1 MRDLSM
7 TFTLRGGATV
17 RRLGFGAMRITGRG
31 VWGFPPDE
39 AAAVALLR
47 RAVDRGVNFIDTAD
61 SYGPEVSETLIAR
74 ALYPYPAG
82 LVIASKGGFVRPGP
96 AAWAVDARPEHLRQ
110 ACEGSLKRLR
120 LDRIDLYQLHCVDH
134 RVPIEDSLGA
144 LVRLQEQGKIGQI
157 GVSNVSATDLAR
169 AQKTAEIV
177 SVQNAFNLRDRSSD
191 SLVDLCAAQ
200 GLAFIAFYPLANG
213 RLAAT
218 GSTLAKIA
226 ACHQATPGQIALAW
240 LLHRSPTLLPIP
252 GTASPAH
259 LDENLAAANIRLS
272 DEEVRDLAAKAS
284 SYRTRW
290 RLLSRRLSRMAVSGM
305 RPWRL

>member
-1 MRDLSM
+1 MADLPM
-7 TFTLRGGATV
+7 TLALRGGTTV

-47 RAVDRGVNFIDTAD
+47 RAIDGGVNFIDTAD
-61 SYGPEVSETLIAR
+61 SYGPEASETLIAK
-74 ALYPYPAG
+74 ALHPYPAG

-96 AAWAVDARPEHLRQ
+96 AAWAIDARPEHLRQ
-110 ACEGSLKRLR
+110 ACEGSLKRLQ

-157 GVSNVSATDLAR
+157 GVSNVSAADLAR
-169 AQKTAEIV
+169 ARKTAEIV

-191 SLVDLCAAQ
+191 GLVDFCAAQ
-200 GLAFIAFYPLANG
+200 GLAFIAFYPLAKG

-218 GSTLAKIA
+218 GSALARIA
-226 ACHQATPGQIALAW
+226 ERHQATPGQIALAW
-240 LLHRSPTLLPIP
+240 LLHRSPALLPIP
-252 GTASPAH
+252 GTASPVH
-259 LDENLAAANIRLS
+259 LDENLAAADIRLG
-272 DEEVRDLAAKAS
+272 DEE
-284 SYRTRW
+284 
-290 RLLSRRLSRMAVSGM
+290 M
-305 RPWRL
+305 RELTAM

>member
-1 MRDLSM
+1 MPDPCM
-7 TFTLRGGATV
+7 FFTLRGGTTV

-47 RAVDRGVNFIDTAD
+47 RAVDRGVNLIDTAD
-61 SYGPEVSETLIAR
+61 SYGPEASETLIAK
-74 ALYPYPAG
+74 ALHPYPAG
-82 LVIASKGGFVRPGP
+82 LVIASKGGLVRPGP
-96 AAWAVDARPEHLRQ
+96 AAWAADGRPEHLRQ

-144 LVRLQEQGKIGQI
+144 LVRLQDQGKVGQI

-169 AQKTAEIV
+169 ARKTAEIV
-177 SVQNAFNLRDRSSD
+177 SVQNAFNLHERSSD
-191 SLVDLCAAQ
+191 SLVDLCAAE
-200 GLAFIAFYPLANG
+200 GLAFIAFYPLAQG
-213 RLAAT
+213 RLATT
-218 GSTLAKIA
+218 GALARIA
-226 ACHQATPGQIALAW
+226 AHHQATPGQIALAW

-259 LDENLAAANIRLS
+259 LDENLAAGDIRLD
-272 DEEVRDLAAKAS
+272 DEEMRELAATTS
-284 SYRTRW
+284 SCQTRW
-290 RLLSRRLSRMAVSGM
+290 RLLSRRLFRVAASRM